1 MRASIRGLRAELALR
16 LDPHDSAGEGVCG
29 AEGGEGCDAELTLPL
44 ALRLPVPDGLPRVVE
59 MPVRVPRRMSGAEA
73 PRRLREGLRAAVMR
87 AELEGEL
94 SVEDLE
100 RLHDTLLQMYL
111 EHLDTH
117 GNASERAR
125 SPPTE
130 GGGGSDTPR

>member
-1 MRASIRGLRAELALR
+1 
-16 LDPHDSAGEGVCG
+16 
-29 AEGGEGCDAELTLPL
+29 
-44 ALRLPVPDGLPRVVE
+44 
-59 MPVRVPRRMSGAEA
+59 MSGAEA

-117 GNASERAR
+117 SEGRQGSERAR

-130 GGGGSDTPR
+130 GGGGGDTPR

>member
-1 MRASIRGLRAELALR
+1 M
-16 LDPHDSAGEGVCG
+16 CG

-73 PRRLREGLRAAVMR
+73 PRRLREGLRAAMVR

-94 SVEDLE
+94 SVEDSE

-111 EHLDTH
+111 EHLDAH
-117 GNASERAR
+117 GGAGSERAR
-125 SPPTE
+125 SPPTQ
-130 GGGGSDTPR
+130 GGGDGDTPR

>member
-1 MRASIRGLRAELALR
+1 
-16 LDPHDSAGEGVCG
+16 
-29 AEGGEGCDAELTLPL
+29 
-44 ALRLPVPDGLPRVVE
+44 
-59 MPVRVPRRMSGAEA
+59 
-73 PRRLREGLRAAVMR
+73 MR